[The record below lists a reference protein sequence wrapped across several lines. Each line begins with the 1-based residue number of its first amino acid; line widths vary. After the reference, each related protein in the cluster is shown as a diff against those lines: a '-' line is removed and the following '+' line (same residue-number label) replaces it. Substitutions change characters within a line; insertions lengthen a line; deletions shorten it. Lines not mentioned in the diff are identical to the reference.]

1 MIQKTEKA
9 NIIYESLIDDYPD
22 GIYPIFIWCELAVF
36 VNIKAKKVIAIHGHE
51 DGCLSDIEP
60 FIYTADLIF
69 PINEYTDTD
78 ILVDKLIFSNIGE
91 EVVRDMYNKSVLSMH
106 DVIKILYSANTVRI
120 YKRALDSFLSI
131 NSLASL
137 EEATIYHLYEWVEA
151 RMRRKTI
158 NQELH
163 ALARLFRIAG
173 REDLAKEARALAKMN
188 RSEIHALLY
197 P

>member
-1 MIQKTEKA
+1 MILRTEKA
-9 NIIYESLIDDYPD
+9 NIIYNTLIDNPPD
-22 GIYPIFIWCELAVF
+22 HIYPAFIWCELAVF
-36 VNIKAKKVIAIHGHE
+36 VNVKAKKVITIHGHE

-60 FIYTADLIF
+60 FIYAADLIF

-78 ILVDKLIFSNIGE
+78 MLIDKLINSNIGE
-91 EVVRDMYNKSVLSMH
+91 EVVRDLYNKSVLSMH

-131 NSLASL
+131 NSLTSL
-137 EEATIYHLYEWVEA
+137 EQATVYHLYEWVEA

-158 NQELH
+158 SQELY
-163 ALARLFRIAG
+163 ALAKLFQIAG
-173 REDLAKEARALAKMN
+173 REDLAEEALALAKMS
-188 RSEIHALLY
+188 RSEIRSLLY